1 MHLCCFK
8 FFAIMDKAFVSIVV
22 QTIVQTCNFI
32 SLGKIPWSKIEDHMK
47 SEYLSVYDINNV
59 S

>member
-1 MHLCCFK
+1 
-8 FFAIMDKAFVSIVV
+8 MDKASVSIVV
-22 QTIVQTCNFI
+22 QTIVLTCNFI
-32 SLGKIPWSKIEDHMK
+32 SLGKIRRSKIEDHME